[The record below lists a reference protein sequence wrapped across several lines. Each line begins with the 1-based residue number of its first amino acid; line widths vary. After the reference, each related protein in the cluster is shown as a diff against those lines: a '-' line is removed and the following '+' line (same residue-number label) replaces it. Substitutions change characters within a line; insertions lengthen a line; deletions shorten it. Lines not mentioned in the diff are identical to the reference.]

1 MKPTFVLCLMKV
13 ISLLPLGVARFF
25 GRLMGTG
32 LAALGT
38 KAFKVTQC
46 NLAVCYPDQN
56 QSRNDQLANN
66 RMGHLGQ
73 AFFETPVL
81 WNRSSQWLQSHIIAV
96 EGESHLKEALAN
108 DRGTVLLIPHLGNWE
123 VIGLWVA
130 AQTTMT
136 SLYQP
141 PKMPAFGE
149 WIKRSREKTGANL
162 VPTNVS
168 GVAALLKALKKGE
181 TVAILPDQ
189 QPPKSSGDFSPL
201 FGVQALTMTLTHNL
215 LKRSDSQAIFCC
227 ALREQGGWRLHF
239 VPADQAIYSDNQ
251 ADSLASMNGGIESI
265 VAKAPEQYQWEY
277 KRFRAQPEGSPS
289 IYLSGS

>member
-1 MKPTFVLCLMKV
+1 MKATLVLCLMKV
-13 ISLLPLGVARFF
+13 ISRLPLGVARYF
-25 GRLMGTG
+25 GRLMGAG
-32 LAALGT
+32 MAVLGA
-38 KAFKVTQC
+38 KPFKVTQC
-46 NLAVCYPDQN
+46 NLAVCYPDQDPSN
-56 QSRNDQLANN
+56 NHRLANK
-66 RMGHLGQ
+66 RMRHLGQ

-81 WNRSSQWLQSHIIAV
+81 WRRSSPWLQSHIIAV
-96 EGESHLKEALAN
+96 EGESHLKEAIAN

-130 AQTTMT
+130 AQTKMT
-136 SLYQP
+136 SLFQP

-168 GVAALLKALKKGE
+168 GVAALLKALKRGE

-189 QPPKSSGDFSPL
+189 QPPKTSGDFAPL
-201 FGVQALTMTLTHNL
+201 FGAQALTMTLTHNL

-227 ALREQGGWRLHF
+227 ALREKGGWRLHF

-251 ADSLASMNGGIESI
+251 ADSLASMNASIESI

-277 KRFRAQPEGSPS
+277 KRFRAQPDGSPA
-289 IYLSGS
+289 IYNSGV

>member
-1 MKPTFVLCLMKV
+1 MKPTLVLGLMKI
-13 ISLLPLGVARFF
+13 ISLLPLGVARLF
-25 GRLMGTG
+25 GRFIGAGMVVFK
-32 LAALGT
+32 T
-38 KAFKVTQC
+38 KPFKVTKC
-46 NLAVCYPDQN
+46 NLSVCYPN
-56 QSRNDQLANN
+56 QDPSNNDQLANN

-81 WNRSSQWLQSHIIAV
+81 WRRSSQWLQSHIIAV

-130 AQTTMT
+130 AQTKMT

-141 PKMPAFGE
+141 PKIPALGD
-149 WIKRSREKTGANL
+149 WIKHSREKTGANL
-162 VPTNVS
+162 VPTTVS

-189 QPPKSSGDFSPL
+189 QPPKTSGDFAPL
-201 FGVQALTMTLTHNL
+201 FGAQALTMTLTHNL
-215 LKRSDSQAIFCC
+215 LKRSNSLAIFCC
-227 ALREQGGWRLHF
+227 ALRERGGWRLHF
-239 VPADQAIYSDNQ
+239 VPADQAIYSDKQ
-251 ADSLASMNGGIESI
+251 ADSLASMNGGVESI

-277 KRFRAQPEGSPS
+277 KRFRAQPEGSAP